1 MALRLLE
8 HYTSTQGEG
17 PNVGKLTQFVRFAG
31 CNLKCPGWP
40 CDTPFSIEPAL
51 YRSEMQLITAPALAA
66 KASVERGVTG
76 AENICLTGGEPTLQP
91 QGELYIFLSHL
102 IQRGFTS
109 FEMFTNGTR
118 PFDPALADLLQIV
131 MDWKL
136 EGSGE
141 DPFNETRIENLK
153 FLQMGDSIKFV
164 IASQADLAMAHTL
177 WQQYI
182 KDQLPVET
190 FVGAAWDKMAPS
202 HIVEYVKDNQLPW
215 RLNVQVHNYI
225 YGAHVRGT

>member
-40 CDTPFSIEPAL
+40 CDTPFSIEPQL
-51 YRSEMQLITAPALAA
+51 YRNEMQLVTARALAA
-66 KASVERGVTG
+66 KVFAELEATG
-76 AENICLTGGEPTLQP
+76 AENVCLTGGEPTLQP
-91 QGELYIFLSHL
+91 QGELYIFLSDL
-102 IQRGFTS
+102 IQRGLTS
-109 FEMFTNGTR
+109 FELFTNGTR
-118 PFDPALADLLQIV
+118 PFDPAFADLVQIV

-136 EGSGE
+136 GGSGE
-141 DPFNETRIENLK
+141 DPFNEGRIENLK
-153 FLQMGDSIKFV
+153 FLEVGDSIKFV
-164 IASQADLAMAHTL
+164 IATQTDLSQAHTL

-182 KDQLPVET
+182 RDVLPIET
-190 FVGAAWDKMAPS
+190 FVGAAWGKMAPS
-202 HIVEYVKDNQLPW
+202 HIVEYIKDNQLPW